1 MVDDD
6 ATTPPLP
13 PQPAWTPRPYTNGH
27 DREPPS
33 GVFDMRTGRTRRYVK
48 WGSIIAAATSLL
60 MPVMNAIAARIAP
73 PQQVV
78 LVAPS
83 RPDGG
88 Q

>member
-1 MVDDD
+1 MDDD
-6 ATTPPLP
+6 DKTPPIP
-13 PQPAWTPRPYTNGH
+13 KPAVVRQPWSNGLEA
-27 DREPPS
+27 EPPS
-33 GVFDMRTGRTRRYVK
+33 GVFHVHTGRTRRYVV

-60 MPVMNAIAARIAP
+60 MPVMNAVAARIAP

-78 LVAPS
+78 LVVPS